1 MGIVLFDNKN
11 RRLLNPFA
19 KTRAI
24 ASLRMGI
31 ATTKERWEKVTGTKV
46 FIHTESYLMPLYE
59 TIEPGSHIWIDSSV
73 LLTQELFRAVI
84 ELKKGEAL
92 ADKDGL
98 VAGNSDEPWETF
110 DVQRTLAWFKHSI
123 VAIKTIRLQLPYQM
137 FLWNEWFIKSD
148 FTFFTNNRV
157 SQYISSTN
165 TLINP
170 ENIFVEEGVTL
181 EYCTLNATTGPI
193 FIGKGA
199 TLMEGCMV
207 RGPFA
212 MGNNSLLKMGS
223 KVYGATTLGPNCVG
237 GGEIK
242 NVVMLGNSNKAHDGY
257 LGDSVIGEWCNF
269 GAGSSNSNVKNTGGN
284 VHLWN
289 EGLNTFV
296 DAGQKCGVIMGDYSR
311 AAINSSINTGSVIGI
326 CCNVFGEGLLPKVI
340 KDFSWGL
347 KDNYIFEKALS
358 DIGNWKK
365 MKHQVVS
372 SEEVAILDRLYKT
385 TVKATQ

>member
-11 RRLLNPFA
+11 RRLLNPLV
-19 KTRAI
+19 KTKAV

-31 ATTKERWEKVTGTKV
+31 ATAKERWEQVTGTKV
-46 FIHTESYLMPLYE
+46 FVHTENYLMPLYE
-59 TIEPGSHIWIDSSV
+59 PIEPGRHIWIDSSV

-92 ADKDGL
+92 ADKEGL
-98 VAGNSDEPWETF
+98 VAGNTDESWETF
-110 DVQRTLAWFKHSI
+110 DVKHTLAWFKGSI
-123 VAIKTIRLQLPYQM
+123 TAIKPIRIQLPHQI

-148 FTFFTNNRV
+148 FSFFTNNRDT
-157 SQYISSTN
+157 QYISSTN

-170 ENIFVEEGVTL
+170 SNIFTEAGVTM
-181 EYCTLNATTGPI
+181 EHCTLNASTGPI
-193 FIGKGA
+193 YIGKNA
-199 TLMEGCMV
+199 TLMEGCFI
-207 RGPFA
+207 RGSFVL
-212 MGNNSLLKMGS
+212 GNNSLLKMGT
-223 KVYGATTLGPNCVG
+223 KIYGATTFGPNCVG

-242 NVVMLGNSNKAHDGY
+242 NVVMQGNSNKAHDGY

-269 GAGSSNSNVKNTGGN
+269 GAGSSNSNVKNTGGK

-289 EGLNTFV
+289 EGLNDFV

-311 AAINSSINTGSVIGI
+311 VAINSSINTGSTIGV

-347 KDNYIFEKALS
+347 KEKYISDKALS
-358 DIGNWKK
+358 DINNWKK
-365 MKHQVVS
+365 MKHQTLNV
-372 SEEVAILDRLYKT
+372 EEIQVLQQIFE
-385 TVKATQ
+385 KA